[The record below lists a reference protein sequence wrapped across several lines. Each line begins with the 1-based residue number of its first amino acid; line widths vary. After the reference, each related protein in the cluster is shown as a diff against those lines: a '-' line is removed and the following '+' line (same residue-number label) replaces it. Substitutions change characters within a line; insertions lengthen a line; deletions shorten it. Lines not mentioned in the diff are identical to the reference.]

1 MHDQTCTNPIC
12 ADTVRD
18 YMQVLGEKNARIE
31 ELESKNNYLSRD
43 ALELAQSIDLLLG
56 MSDDARLVEKLKLIS
71 GAIGSTIKERI
82 AIYSPKIPAMEAGS
96 SIQQRKESREWT

>member
-1 MHDQTCTNPIC
+1 
-12 ADTVRD
+12 
-18 YMQVLGEKNARIE
+18 MQVLGEKNARIE

-56 MSDDARLVEKLKLIS
+56 MSDDARLVEKMKLIS
-71 GAIGSTIKERI
+71 DAIGSTIKERI